1 MIGLKIIGAVNA
13 CFYVYYL
20 MIIARCLL
28 SFIPINYD
36 NPIIRG
42 LIESVDIYLNLFRK
56 FIPPVG
62 MFDLSPIVAF
72 FALAIIRYAVIYA
85 LAFIFSMVGLL

>member
-1 MIGLKIIGAVNA
+1 MIGMKILGAVNA

-28 SFIPINYD
+28 SFIPINYE
-36 NPIIRG
+36 NPIIKG
-42 LIESVDIYLNLFRK
+42 LIESVDVYLNLFRK

-72 FALAIIRYAVIYA
+72 FVLMIMRHVVIYG
-85 LAFIFSMVGLL
+85 LAFIFSMLGIL